1 MNNIKF
7 FFDSSNVSKM
17 NHVSFDLLFWLHVA
31 AFRCKRIK
39 PEAESIPAD

>member
-17 NHVSFDLLFWLHVA
+17 NHVSFDLSVLASCGGVQV
-31 AFRCKRIK
+31 
-39 PEAESIPAD
+39 